1 MVIQTGSVVTFAPN
15 VTVALPSLLVALL
28 PVEVICVLPLGG
40 DVPLDVFAFG
50 SGGLPAT
57 AVTRNERVTSAAA
70 AYVASP
76 ACEATIVHVPAAIA
90 VTTAPA
96 TVQMLD
102 VVVAKATARLLV
114 AVAVSVTVGLLI
126 EMSPGAEKVIV
137 CDEPTV
143 ATTTAVT
150 WNELVT
156 SAAGAYVASPVC
168 EAVIVHVPAAT
179 RVTAEPE
186 TVQTEGVVLV

>member
-15 VTVALPSLLVALL
+15 VTVALPSLLVAL
-28 PVEVICVLPLGG
+28 PPAEVICVPLGG
-40 DVPLDVFAFG
+40 EIPLEVFAFG
-50 SGGLPAT
+50 SGALPAT

-70 AYVASP
+70 AYVAFP
-76 ACEATIVHVPAAIA
+76 DCEATIVHVPAAIA

-96 TVQMLD
+96 TLQMLD

-179 RVTAEPE
+179 SVTAEPE